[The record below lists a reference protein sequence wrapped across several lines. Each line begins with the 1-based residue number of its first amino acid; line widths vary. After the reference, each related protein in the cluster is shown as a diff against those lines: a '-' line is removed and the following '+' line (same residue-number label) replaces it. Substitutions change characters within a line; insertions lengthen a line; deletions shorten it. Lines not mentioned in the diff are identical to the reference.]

1 VISRDASGRSLDEVE
16 TAMQAAM
23 LVSDVSALDL
33 LISNDLVFIG
43 PDGSQISKAAD
54 LAAHRTGTTRFE
66 RIDEIEREIV
76 LSEAGGLTVLVAD
89 VTIIDHGKRTETR
102 LRWERSWTV
111 AEGLWQVTRGRVT
124 PAR

>member
-1 VISRDASGRSLDEVE
+1 
-16 TAMQAAM
+16 M

-33 LISNDLVFIG
+33 LISDDLVFIG
-43 PDGSQISKAAD
+43 PDGGQISKAAD
-54 LAAHRTGTTRFE
+54 LDAHRRGTTRFE
-66 RIDEIEREIV
+66 RIEEIEREIV

-89 VTIIDHGKRTETR
+89 VTIIDQGTRIDTR

-111 AEGLWQVTRGRVT
+111 VEGLWQVTRGRVT